1 MEKTIK
7 EIFKTYGYDLKQNQI
22 DLFLKYYN
30 FLIEENRKYNLTA
43 ITEPMEVMVK
53 HFIDSIIAEKFIKKN
68 SKVIDIGSGAGFPG
82 VPLKIL
88 RPDLKITL
96 LDSLN
101 KRINFLNQLIDIL
114 KLKDIEAV
122 HARAEDFVKCCREK
136 YDVAL
141 SRAVAQVPTL
151 AEYLIPYVKING
163 TIIMYK
169 GINVKEEIEKGK
181 KAIEILGAKIEAE
194 ETFYLKEV
202 ESLRS
207 IIILKKIKATPKQYP
222 RDKNKAKTS
231 PIS

>member
-101 KRINFLNQLIDIL
+101 KRVNFLNQLIDIL
-114 KLKDIEAV
+114 KLKDIIAV

-181 KAIEILGAKIEAE
+181 KAIEILGAEIEAE